1 MTIMEEASIYVGCHE
16 WFASEISEIVE
27 LSDYSSDSNRR
38 DPLLK

>member
-27 LSDYSSDSNRR
+27 ILD
-38 DPLLK
+38 